1 MSKCGGSLIVTM
13 RMFDSWREQ
22 FIESAG
28 YALRIEDLRERAI
41 RCDTPLSFKNQV
53 GITHVKEPMIQRTI
67 FEIMSSMKWEK
78 KSLELERAYDPKAT
92 GNTPRADFAL
102 KDPEAAQ
109 GRTWHY
115 IEMKKYNTDHIRS
128 DIAKMLEYGSGRHNK
143 NHMLIYRTTTRP
155 PAKNSETYLLTLLR
169 NTFSKDFVFGGK
181 FAPVEHDF
189 KTLVPEKY
197 ANPYSQATPGRCE
210 IVLVTVKMKKK

>member
-1 MSKCGGSLIVTM
+1 MSKSGASLILTM

-22 FIESAG
+22 FVESAG

-78 KSLELERAYDPKAT
+78 NSLKLEKAYDSKAT

-102 KDPEAAQ
+102 KDPETAQ

-115 IEMKKYNTDHIRS
+115 IEMKKYNTVHIRS
-128 DIAKMLEYGSGRHNK
+128 DITKMLKYGSGRHNK
-143 NHMLIYRTTTRP
+143 NHMLIYRTTVQP
-155 PAKNSETYLLTLLR
+155 PAENSETYLLTLLKR
-169 NTFSKDFVFGGK
+169 SFSEDFVFSGK

-189 KTLVPEKY
+189 KTLVPEKD
-197 ANPYSQATPGRCE
+197 AEPYSQATPGRCE